1 MMKIVVNL
9 KLKRRV
15 KHTSAKHPRYT
26 GCGKTPNVWRKG
38 EICGM
43 ENNQSSLADRSWGI
57 LARSILH
64 PFREIE
70 FFRSLYSPERNGQAR
85 IVGGCPV
92 CSQMFSLCRAKRSVE
107 PPCAL
112 SSTRQPASRKKGNA
126 SPQLQPKPKRNL
138 SLHTLR

>member
-15 KHTSAKHPRYT
+15 KHTSAKHPR
-26 GCGKTPNVWRKG
+26 
-38 EICGM
+38 
-43 ENNQSSLADRSWGI
+43 
-57 LARSILH
+57 H
-64 PFREIE
+64 
-70 FFRSLYSPERNGQAR
+70 SPERNGQAR